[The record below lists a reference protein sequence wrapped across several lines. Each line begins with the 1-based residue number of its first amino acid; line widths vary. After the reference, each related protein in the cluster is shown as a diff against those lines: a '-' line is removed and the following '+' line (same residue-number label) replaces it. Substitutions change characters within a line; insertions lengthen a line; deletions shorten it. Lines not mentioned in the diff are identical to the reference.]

1 VEIDLKTAVILSI
14 CPAFA
19 LGLIFI
25 IFKQIRNSAAD
36 AALKEKNMLL
46 DLALASTIDAI
57 WDFYIPTLT
66 MRMDRDWESV
76 FGYEKGELPNN
87 LSVWQDRLHRGDYVA
102 IVKIFRTISKE
113 TKTLEL
119 KMRVRHKNDKF
130 VWIVSRMVVAETDI
144 DGKPQRL
151 VGMLKNIDAEV
162 AMQRSLAELNQTL
175 DAKVRERTAALTQTN
190 AELERFAYSL
200 SHDMKAPLTRAASWL
215 AILQISLRGALIKQ
229 NEQALAYAKDDIA
242 AMARMIEA
250 MMALFQV
257 GKREVHFTNLDLRA
271 IALSQVDVLRQENP
285 ALEIDADIESNLR
298 GFGDTELLQ
307 IVFRNLFENAVKF
320 NRGQNPIRIKIGRTP
335 GHPNTF
341 FVQDYGV
348 GFDMQYADKIFA
360 PFQRLHS
367 EKDFTGTGIGL
378 SIVERIVHRH
388 QGQIRIESQV
398 GEGTTVIFSLF
409 NSE

>member
-1 VEIDLKTAVILSI
+1 
-14 CPAFA
+14 
-19 LGLIFI
+19 
-25 IFKQIRNSAAD
+25 
-36 AALKEKNMLL
+36 
-46 DLALASTIDAI
+46 
-57 WDFYIPTLT
+57 
-66 MRMDRDWESV
+66 
-76 FGYEKGELPNN
+76 
-87 LSVWQDRLHRGDYVA
+87 
-102 IVKIFRTISKE
+102 
-113 TKTLEL
+113 
-119 KMRVRHKNDKF
+119 
-130 VWIVSRMVVAETDI
+130 
-144 DGKPQRL
+144 
-151 VGMLKNIDAEV
+151 
-162 AMQRSLAELNQTL
+162 
-175 DAKVRERTAALTQTN
+175 
-190 AELERFAYSL
+190 
-200 SHDMKAPLTRAASWL
+200 
-215 AILQISLRGALIKQ
+215 
-229 NEQALAYAKDDIA
+229 
-242 AMARMIEA
+242 
-250 MMALFQV
+250 MALFQV

>member
-1 VEIDLKTAVILSI
+1 
-14 CPAFA
+14 
-19 LGLIFI
+19 
-25 IFKQIRNSAAD
+25 
-36 AALKEKNMLL
+36 MLL
-46 DLALASTIDAI
+46 DFVLASTIDAI
-57 WDFYIPTLT
+57 WDFHIPTMA
-66 MRMDRDWESV
+66 MRMDRDWEAV

-87 LSVWQDRLHRGDYVA
+87 LSVWKDRLHKNDYADVVKAFRA
-102 IVKIFRTISKE
+102 ITKE

-119 KMRVRHKNDKF
+119 KMRVKNKNEKF
-130 VWIVSRMVVAETDI
+130 VWIVSRMVVAETDGE
-144 DGKPQRL
+144 GKARRI
-151 VGMLKNIDAEV
+151 VGILKNIDAEV

-175 DAKVRERTAALTQTN
+175 DAKVRERTAALVQTN

-200 SHDMKAPLTRAASWL
+200 SHDMKAPLTRVASWL

-229 NEQALAYAKDDIA
+229 NEQALTYAKDDIA

-257 GKREVHFTNLDLRA
+257 AKREVHFTNLDLQA
-271 IALSQVDVLRQENP
+271 IALSQVDVLRQEN
-285 ALEIDADIESNLR
+285 LNVEINADIEHNLR

-307 IVFRNLFENAVKF
+307 IVFKNLLENAVKF
-320 NRGQNPIRIKIGRTP
+320 SRGQNPIRIKIGRTV

-388 QGQIRIESQV
+388 QGRVEIKSQV
-398 GEGTTVIFSLF
+398 GVGTTVIFSLF
-409 NSE
+409 SNE